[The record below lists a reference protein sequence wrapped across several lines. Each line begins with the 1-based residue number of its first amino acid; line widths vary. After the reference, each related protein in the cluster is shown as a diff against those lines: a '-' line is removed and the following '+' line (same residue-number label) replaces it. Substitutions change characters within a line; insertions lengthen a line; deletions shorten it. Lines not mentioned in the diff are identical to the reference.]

1 MALIKCPEC
10 GKEVSDKA
18 IACIHCGYPL
28 DVANSDSV
36 EHINAESCVENI
48 DSPICPS
55 CGQAL
60 EGIDTGVYHCSRC
73 DKLYTEEDIVHASDA
88 GNKTEKAEVSSC
100 SKSKNTRKRKVWLVI
115 LAIILIGFILWKII
129 GPKTVE
135 SGDGWKHQV
144 YNFKE
149 ECDFSDYCQ
158 SNGSTHRI
166 HHMFGTYG
174 YYCDECW
181 ETYGQ
186 DYFDRLAE
194 KDSKNSNSD
203 EARNA
208 KVCAVKAVE
217 DSLKSP
223 STADF
228 CSYNDMTATNLGGD
242 KWKVT
247 GYVDAQ
253 NSFEA
258 TLRENWTVTLTLTDS
273 GFKDYTV
280 TFD

>member
-1 MALIKCPEC
+1 MIAYLPTIYPDELVYSWFCRYYVHSGCFTHKMVLQELYCNRSDNPSKEFIGNLKPEARA
-10 GKEVSDKA
+10 E
-18 IACIHCGYPL
+18 IAKMYPL
-28 DVANSDSV
+28 DMLTLNHTLFPQYARFIPLEQRKNALY
-36 EHINAESCVENI
+36 HI
-48 DSPICPS
+48 
-55 CGQAL
+55 G
-60 EGIDTGVYHCSRC
+60 Y
-73 DKLYTEEDIVHASDA
+73 
-88 GNKTEKAEVSSC
+88 
-100 SKSKNTRKRKVWLVI
+100 KVWLVI

-208 KVCAVKAVE
+208 KICAVKAVE

-228 CSYNDMTATNLGGD
+228 CNYNDMTATNLGGD

-253 NSFEA
+253 NSFGA
-258 TLRENWTVTLTLTDS
+258 TLRENWTVTLTLTGS